1 MTFCC
6 AFADH
11 YSQPLPDAFDILGLE
26 PSLDLSAAAV
36 RAAFLA
42 KTAQAGDEHAPA
54 LNAAKGVLLDAEQRA
69 GLLLAR
75 LGGPAASSDRSLPDG
90 FLMAMMQARE
100 DAEAAIASQNTAKI
114 ESFIAWAETQR
125 DGHIARLRPLLVAG
139 ASAEALK
146 LARRE
151 LNAWRY
157 IERMIEQLS
166 QAGDEDA
173 GTGQGQGAG
182 A

>member
-1 MTFCC
+1 MIFCC

-11 YSQPLPDAFDILGLE
+11 YSQPVPDAFDILGVE

-42 KTAQAGDEHAPA
+42 RAAQVGDEQAPA

-75 LGGPAASSDRSLPDG
+75 LGGPSASADRSLPDG

-100 DAEAAIASQNTAKI
+100 DAEAAIASNDAAKI
-114 ESFIAWAETQR
+114 DAFIAWAETQR
-125 DGHIARLRPLLVAG
+125 DGHIARLRPLLIAG
-139 ASAEALK
+139 ASPDALK

-157 IERMIEQLS
+157 IERMIQQLT
-166 QAGDEDA
+166 DA
-173 GTGQGQGAG
+173 HDGGPGPSGG
-182 A
+182 PGVGR